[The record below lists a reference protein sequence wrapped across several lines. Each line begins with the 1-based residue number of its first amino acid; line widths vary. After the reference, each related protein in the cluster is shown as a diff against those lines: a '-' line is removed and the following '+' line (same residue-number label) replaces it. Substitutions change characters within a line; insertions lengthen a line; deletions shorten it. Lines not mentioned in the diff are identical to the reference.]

1 MEPDFAAALRRNLG
15 FAALRV
21 TIRAELTGQAAR
33 AFRRL
38 AASARAR
45 REGGRLRVVAD
56 VAYTPPPPEREFE
69 IPPEPIKPHRQ
80 PAMGPDDW
88 EPRVS
93 SPPLPCC
100 APPAP
105 VSFDTDP
112 LALFNALGAAL
123 GVGVAI
129 GGLLV
134 YAFSRP
140 TLVEVL
146 EQ

>member
-1 MEPDFAAALRRNLG
+1 MEPTFNS
-15 FAALRV
+15 
-21 TIRAELTGQAAR
+21 TIEPHPVPSKAEIISEIQPI
-33 AFRRL
+33 
-38 AASARAR
+38 
-45 REGGRLRVVAD
+45 
-56 VAYTPPPPEREFE
+56 YTPPPPEREFE
-69 IPPEPIKPHRQ
+69 LPPEPIKPHRQ
-80 PAMGPDDW
+80 PAMGPADW
-88 EPRVS
+88 EP
-93 SPPLPCC
+93 PPQPCC
-100 APPAP
+100 GRSECALPSVP
-105 VSFDTDP
+105 STYDTDP

>member
-1 MEPDFAAALRRNLG
+1 MEPTFNS
-15 FAALRV
+15 
-21 TIRAELTGQAAR
+21 TIEPHPVPSKAEIISEIQPI
-33 AFRRL
+33 
-38 AASARAR
+38 
-45 REGGRLRVVAD
+45 
-56 VAYTPPPPEREFE
+56 YTPPPPEREFE
-69 IPPEPIKPHRQ
+69 LPPEPIKPHRQ
-80 PAMGPDDW
+80 AAMGPADW
-88 EPRVS
+88 EPPVS

-100 APPAP
+100 ALPSAP
-105 VSFDTDP
+105 VTYDTDP

>member
-1 MEPDFAAALRRNLG
+1 MEPTFNS
-15 FAALRV
+15 
-21 TIRAELTGQAAR
+21 TIEPHPVPSKAEIISEIQAI
-33 AFRRL
+33 
-38 AASARAR
+38 
-45 REGGRLRVVAD
+45 
-56 VAYTPPPPEREFE
+56 YTPPPPEREFE

-80 PAMGPDDW
+80 PAMGPEDW
-88 EPRVS
+88 EPPVS

>member
-1 MEPDFAAALRRNLG
+1 MEPTFNS
-15 FAALRV
+15 
-21 TIRAELTGQAAR
+21 TIEPHPVPSKAEIISEIQPI
-33 AFRRL
+33 
-38 AASARAR
+38 
-45 REGGRLRVVAD
+45 
-56 VAYTPPPPEREFE
+56 YTPPPPEREFE

-80 PAMGPDDW
+80 PAMGPADW
-88 EPRVS
+88 EP
-93 SPPLPCC
+93 PPQPCC
-100 APPAP
+100 GRSECALPSVP
-105 VSFDTDP
+105 SDTDP